1 MIQNGNFQKARV
13 QIHSPCRCQDKTP
26 DTESEFFW
34 EYSYKPQKAV
44 FTILLEMKAEYDKM
58 MIKVRKRKIQ
68 EEEKMAEIYD
78 IAILG
83 AGPAGISA
91 AIYAARARLNTLWLD
106 RQFAQGGQILNTYEV
121 DNYPGLPGI
130 SGMDLGEA
138 MGDHAAKLGI
148 EPVRENVLSVENAEG
163 SGSEKIIRT
172 KKHEYRARTVILAC
186 GASHRRL
193 NIPGEE
199 EFSGMGVSY
208 CATCDGAFFRDK
220 TAVVIGGGNMALE
233 DAIFLS
239 RICQKVYVVHRRDE
253 FRGDQI
259 LQDSLNT
266 CENVEIIWDSVAV
279 EVQGTESVTGL
290 KIRNVK
296 NDSESVIRTDG
307 VFIAVGLVP
316 NTERFQELVAL
327 DKGGYIIAGEEG
339 ITQTPGVFAAGDIRT
354 KKLRQVVT
362 AVADGANAV
371 ASAQHYLMTN
381 K

>member
-1 MIQNGNFQKARV
+1 M
-13 QIHSPCRCQDKTP
+13 S
-26 DTESEFFW
+26 
-34 EYSYKPQKAV
+34 
-44 FTILLEMKAEYDKM
+44 
-58 MIKVRKRKIQ
+58 
-68 EEEKMAEIYD
+68 EIYD

-106 RQFAQGGQILNTYEV
+106 KQFAQGGQILNTYEV
-121 DNYPGLPGI
+121 DNYPGMPGI

-138 MGDHAAKLGI
+138 MGNHAAKLGI
-148 EPVRENVLSVENAEG
+148 EPVRENVLAVEDA
-163 SGSEKIIRT
+163 GSEKIIRT

-199 EFSGMGVSY
+199 EYSGMGVSY
-208 CATCDGAFFRDK
+208 CATCDGAFFKEK

-239 RICQKVYVVHRRDE
+239 RICKKVYLVHRRDE

-259 LQDSLNT
+259 LQDSLT
-266 CENVEIIWDSVAV
+266 ACENVEIVWNSVAV
-279 EVQGTESVTGL
+279 EVQGADSVTGL

-296 NDSESVIRTDG
+296 DNSESLIPTDG
-307 VFIAVGLVP
+307 VFIAVGLAP
-316 NTERFQELVAL
+316 NTEKFRGVVAL
-327 DKGGYIIAGEEG
+327 DEGGYILAGEEG
-339 ITQTPGVFAAGDIRT
+339 ITHTPGIFAAGDIRT

-371 ASAQHYLMTN
+371 TSAQHYLMM
-381 K
+381 